1 MSEKRHREDQKVFL
15 RRGIESCWSKKSY
28 KSNVRMKMEYFK
40 ECSRCKIVEILVN
53 YKRVKKETKK
63 TLNEG
68 RTQDFDGLYQSLDA
82 KEG

>member
-1 MSEKRHREDQKVFL
+1 
-15 RRGIESCWSKKSY
+15 
-28 KSNVRMKMEYFK
+28 MKMEYFK